1 MSFDTALQQ
10 WRAGEAHIAQAP
22 PEQQAAVR
30 RVEDAL
36 VAELRRRLGGAFTV
50 DELTALYES
59 GTSWCLDLA
68 AEIAPGAPWTWDARV
83 ADAAFA
89 RYVRGAVDFAGGRR
103 LEAPGELQ
111 SSSPPCRRHRR
122 GGSRSDPPRR

>member
-1 MSFDTALQQ
+1 MSFDTAIQQ
-10 WRAGEAHIAQAP
+10 WREGERHVAGAP
-22 PEQQAAVR
+22 REQQAALR

-50 DELTALYES
+50 DELTAAYES
-59 GTSWCLDLA
+59 GTSWCLDIA
-68 AEIAPGAPWTWDARV
+68 AAVAPGAPWTWDARV

-103 LEAPGELQ
+103 IETPG
-111 SSSPPCRRHRR
+111 
-122 GGSRSDPPRR
+122 